1 MRVSGRQWAG
11 TAGVVAML
19 AAGYIAIDIFDEWV
33 GNWHGPLWMVG
44 AWVLPFFTALAIG
57 PRAAG
62 RWSPVLGVVVALTEI
77 IVPLALMVALVPPD
91 VSGER
96 LALLWAVFI
105 PLVAA
110 QGALGFPVGAR
121 VRAKSAQ
128 KRAAA

>member
-57 PRAAG
+57 PRVAG
-62 RWSPVLGVVVALTEI
+62 RWSPALGAGVALTEI
-77 IVPLALMVALVPPD
+77 ILPLSLMVALVPPD
-91 VSGER
+91 ITGER
-96 LALLWAVFI
+96 LALLLSLFT
-105 PLVAA
+105 PLTAA

-121 VRAKSAQ
+121 VRV
-128 KRAAA
+128 RTRREAAA

>member
-19 AAGYIAIDIFDEWV
+19 AAGYVAIDIFIGWV

-62 RWSPVLGVVVALTEI
+62 RWSPALGAGVALAEV
-77 IVPLALMVALVPPD
+77 IVPLALMVALAPPD
-91 VSGER
+91 ISGER

-105 PLVAA
+105 PLTAA

-121 VRAKSAQ
+121 VRARSAQ
-128 KRAAA
+128 KKAAA

>member
-19 AAGYIAIDIFDEWV
+19 AAGYVAIDIFIGWV

-62 RWSPVLGVVVALTEI
+62 RWSPALGAGVAL
-77 IVPLALMVALVPPD
+77 APPD
-91 VSGER
+91 ISGER

-105 PLVAA
+105 PLTAA

-121 VRAKSAQ
+121 VRARSAQ
-128 KRAAA
+128 KKAAA